1 MAAAGEVSGAQIAAS
16 LAAIAP
22 TLRLSTP
29 RLVLRRLDARDEA
42 TAIVHEQDRRIM
54 RWIRDQQPIE
64 AIRERTQRLLSPWR
78 GEEGSFLALAVTLRD
93 NDAMLG
99 IVVARFAS
107 IADVTMEVGYR
118 LHSDVHRKG
127 YAFEAMSRWIDW
139 LLVEQ
144 SVRKLTAWVA
154 APNEPS
160 WRLLEKLGFSLE
172 ATFREHTQLAGEWV
186 DERVY
191 GLLARE
197 WRLKAKGRK

>member
-1 MAAAGEVSGAQIAAS
+1 MAPAGEVSGAQIAAR

-22 TLRLSTP
+22 TMRLLTP
-29 RLVLRRLDARDEA
+29 RLALRRLDTRDEA
-42 TAIVHEQDRRIM
+42 AAIAHELDHRIM
-54 RWIRDQQPIE
+54 RWIRDPQPIE

-78 GEEGSFLALAVTLRD
+78 GEEGAFLAMAVTLRD
-93 NDAMLG
+93 ADSMLG
-99 IVVARFAS
+99 ILVARFAS

-118 LHSDVHRKG
+118 LHPDVHRKG
-127 YAFEAMSRWIDW
+127 YAFEAMSRWIDF
-139 LLVEQ
+139 LCDDQ

-172 ATFREHTQLAGEWV
+172 ATFREHTQLAGEWI

-197 WRLKAKGRK
+197 RRSAQK

>member
-1 MAAAGEVSGAQIAAS
+1 VAATGEVSGAQIAAR

-22 TLRLSTP
+22 TLRLETP

-42 TAIVHEQDRRIM
+42 VAIAHEQDRRIM
-54 RWIRDQQPIE
+54 RWIRDQQPME
-64 AIRERTQRLLSPWR
+64 AIRERTQKILSPWSGAE
-78 GEEGSFLALAVTLRD
+78 GEFLVMAVTPHD
-93 NDAMLG
+93 DDSMLG

-118 LHSDVHRKG
+118 LHPDVHRKG
-127 YAFEAMSRWIDW
+127 YAFEAMSRWIDF
-139 LLVEQ
+139 LCDEQ

-172 ATFREHTQLAGEWV
+172 ATFREHMQLAGEWV
-186 DERVY
+186 DARVY
-191 GLLARE
+191 GLLSRE
-197 WRLKAKGRK
+197 RRTAQK

>member
-1 MAAAGEVSGAQIAAS
+1 VAAAGEVNGAQIAAR

-22 TLRLSTP
+22 TLRLETP

-42 TAIVHEQDRRIM
+42 TAIAHEQDLRIM
-54 RWIRDQQPIE
+54 RWIRDPQPME
-64 AIRERTQRLLSPWR
+64 AIRERTQRLLSPWS
-78 GEEGSFLALAVTLRD
+78 GVEGAFLAMALTTRHD
-93 NDAMLG
+93 DAMLG

-107 IADVTMEVGYR
+107 ITDVTMEVGYR
-118 LHSDVHRKG
+118 LHPDVHRKG
-127 YAFEAMSRWIDW
+127 YAFEAMSRWIDF
-139 LLVEQ
+139 LCDEH
-144 SVRKLTAWVA
+144 SVRKLTGWVA

-197 WRLKAKGRK
+197 RRSAQK